1 MRGDDQG
8 RSCLSQVLLFPVM
21 ADRVKSNKPKAPM
34 NHGLTAPPPPP
45 LLVLV
50 TVTGAGTGAGA
61 GFTVRV
67 AAELVAVPYGLLAT
81 TV

>member
-1 MRGDDQG
+1 MCGDDLG
-8 RSCLSQVLLFPVM
+8 KSCFIQVLLFPVM
-21 ADRVKSNKPKAPM
+21 ADRIKSNKLRAPM

-45 LLVLV
+45 LLVG
-50 TVTGAGTGAGA
+50 TVTGVGIGAGA

>member
-1 MRGDDQG
+1 
-8 RSCLSQVLLFPVM
+8 
-21 ADRVKSNKPKAPM
+21 M

-45 LLVLV
+45 LLVG
-50 TVTGAGTGAGA
+50 TVKGAGTGAGA

>member
-1 MRGDDQG
+1 
-8 RSCLSQVLLFPVM
+8 V
-21 ADRVKSNKPKAPM
+21 AI
-34 NHGLTAPPPPP
+34 NHALTAPPPL
-45 LLVLV
+45 LLVG
-50 TVTGAGTGAGA
+50 TVMGAGTGAGAA

>member
-1 MRGDDQG
+1 M
-8 RSCLSQVLLFPVM
+8 FPVL
-21 ADRVKSNKPKAPM
+21 ADRAKSNKPRAPI
-34 NHGLTAPPPPP
+34 NHALTAPPPPP
-45 LLVLV
+45 LLLV
-50 TVTGAGTGAGA
+50 GTVTGAGTGAGA

>member
-1 MRGDDQG
+1 
-8 RSCLSQVLLFPVM
+8 M
-21 ADRVKSNKPKAPM
+21 ADRAKSNKPRAPI
-34 NHGLTAPPPPP
+34 NHALTAPPPPP
-45 LLVLV
+45 PLLVG
-50 TVTGAGTGAGA
+50 TVTGVGTGAGAA

>member
-1 MRGDDQG
+1 MI
-8 RSCLSQVLLFPVM
+8 LVL
-21 ADRVKSNKPKAPM
+21 RVKSNSPRAPI
-34 NHGLTAPPPPP
+34 NHALTAPPPPP
-45 LLVLV
+45 LLLV
-50 TVTGAGTGAGA
+50 GTVTGAGTGAGA